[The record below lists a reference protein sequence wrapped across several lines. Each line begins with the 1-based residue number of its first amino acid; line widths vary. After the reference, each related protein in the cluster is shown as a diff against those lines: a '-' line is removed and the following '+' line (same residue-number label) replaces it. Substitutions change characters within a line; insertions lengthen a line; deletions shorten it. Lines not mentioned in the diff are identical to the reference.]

1 MPELLAFALGLH
13 VPKAFSLYYLLLIWL
28 AWRSR
33 GAPLPN
39 IWIRLSAVLMLAFGL
54 SYAAISVHYG
64 LWQLGGRD
72 LLDLISM
79 LLLPAAGVWL
89 GALAAARI
97 SWRSMGWLWLAYG
110 IGALGYA
117 WAVLLYGRVLMPD
130 GHWMWLVQAR
140 RSTTIAVPWGSDPLV
155 NVRSIEQNA
164 ALVVTCWLP
173 GLWLLLR
180 ERQKFLGGL
189 LLACATAGLAAVVCF
204 HGRLGYL
211 MLLVGGLPLAWL
223 LRRSSWFWRT
233 LAAGA
238 MAVVGV
244 LIWKPQSAQRLYD
257 ERFDRFAGF
266 FPAAPQFPWGGN
278 QLHFEGV
285 LPFDARQGE
294 LMHNVLLDIHVRVG
308 WLPLLLLSLGLLP
321 LLWRS
326 LRALA
331 AGLSHSEQRG
341 GALLAASLLLCLT
354 VQWLFQPLIFAD
366 GLLFYFGFLLMGF
379 LAAKSHE
386 LQP

>member
-1 MPELLAFALGLH
+1 MPELLAFTLGLH
-13 VPKAFSLYYLLLIWL
+13 VPKAFSIYYLLLGWL

-33 GAPLPN
+33 RALLPDP
-39 IWIRLSAVLMLAFGL
+39 WIRLIAFMLLAFGL
-54 SYAAISVHYG
+54 SYTAISVHFG
-64 LWQLGGRD
+64 LWQVGGRD

-89 GALAAARI
+89 GALAAARS

-110 IGALGYA
+110 LGALGYS
-117 WAVLLYGRVLMPD
+117 WAVLLYGRVLIPD

-140 RSTTIAVPWGSDPLV
+140 RSTTIAVPWGSDPFV

-164 ALVVTCWLP
+164 ALVVTWLLP
-173 GLWLLLR
+173 GLWLFLR
-180 ERQKFLGGL
+180 ERQRLLGGL
-189 LLACATAGLAAVVCF
+189 LVVCSSAALGAMVCF

-211 MLLVGGLPLAWL
+211 MLLVGGFPLLWL
-223 LRRSSWFWRT
+223 LKRSFWLKPLLGASSMVLVST
-233 LAAGA
+233 LF
-238 MAVVGV
+238 
-244 LIWKPQSAQRLYD
+244 IRSHWLYD
-257 ERFDRFAGF
+257 ERFARFRGFIPSAPRFA
-266 FPAAPQFPWGGN
+266 WGGN
-278 QLHFEGV
+278 QLHFGGG

-294 LMHNVLLDIHVRVG
+294 LMHNVLLDIYVRVG
-308 WLPLLLLSLGLLP
+308 WLPLLLLSLALLP

-331 AGLSHSEQRG
+331 AGLNQSEQRG

-354 VQWLFQPLIFAD
+354 VQWLFQPLIFGD
-366 GLLFYFGFLLMGF
+366 GLLFYFGFLLLGF

-386 LQP
+386 LQR

>member
-1 MPELLAFALGLH
+1 MPEVLAFALGLH
-13 VPKAFSLYYLLLIWL
+13 VPKAFSLYYLLLGWL

-33 GAPLPN
+33 GAPLPDL
-39 IWIRLSAVLMLAFGL
+39 WIRLSAVTLLAFGL

-97 SWRSMGWLWLAYG
+97 SWRSMGWLWFAYGLGALAYT
-110 IGALGYA
+110 
-117 WAVLLYGRVLMPD
+117 WVVLLHGRGVGL
-130 GHWMWLVQAR
+130 LLEAR
-140 RSTTIAVPWGSDPLV
+140 RVSTIAVPWGSDPLV

-164 ALVVTCWLP
+164 ALVVTWWLP

-180 ERQKFLGGL
+180 ERQKLLGGL

-211 MLLVGGLPLAWL
+211 MLLVGGLPLVWL
-223 LRRSSWFWRT
+223 LRRSAWFWRT
-233 LAAGA
+233 LVAGTSA
-238 MAVVGV
+238 LLGV
-244 LIWKPQSAQRLYD
+244 LLWKPQLVQRLSD

-266 FPAAPQFPWGGN
+266 FPVAPQFPWGGN

-294 LMHNVLLDIHVRVG
+294 LMHNVLLDIYVRVG
-308 WLPLLLLSLGLLP
+308 WLPLLLLSLALLP
-321 LLWRS
+321 LLSRS
-326 LRALA
+326 LQALA
-331 AGLSHSEQRG
+331 AGLSKSEHRG

-354 VQWLFQPLIFAD
+354 VQWLFQPLIYGD
-366 GLLFYFGFLLMGF
+366 GLLFYFGFLLLGF

-386 LQP
+386 LQR

>member
-1 MPELLAFALGLH
+1 MPEVLAFALGLH
-13 VPKAFSLYYLLLIWL
+13 VPKAFSLYYLLLGWL

-33 GAPLPN
+33 GAPLPDL
-39 IWIRLSAVLMLAFGL
+39 WIRLSAALVLAFGL
-54 SYAAISVHYG
+54 SYAVMSVHFG
-64 LWQLGGRD
+64 FWQLGGRD

-89 GALAAARI
+89 GALVAVRT

-110 IGALGYA
+110 LGALAYT
-117 WAVLLYGRVLMPD
+117 WAVLLHGRGLP
-130 GHWMWLVQAR
+130 LLLEAR
-140 RSTTIAVPWGSDPLV
+140 RVSTIAVPWGSDPLV

-164 ALVVTCWLP
+164 ALVVTWWLP

-180 ERQKFLGGL
+180 ERQKLLGGL

-211 MLLVGGLPLAWL
+211 MLLVGDLPLAWL
-223 LRRSSWFWRT
+223 MRRSAWLWRT
-233 LAAGA
+233 LLTGSA
-238 MAVVGV
+238 AVVGV
-244 LIWKPQSAQRLYD
+244 LIWKPQLAQRLYD

-266 FPAAPQFPWGGN
+266 FPVAPQFPWGGN
-278 QLHFEGV
+278 QLHFEGG
-285 LPFDARQGE
+285 LAFDARQGE
-294 LMHNVLLDIHVRVG
+294 LMHNVLLDIYVRVG
-308 WLPLLLLSLGLLP
+308 WLPLLLLSLALLP
-321 LLWRS
+321 LLWRA
-326 LRALA
+326 LQALA
-331 AGLSHSEQRG
+331 LGLSQSEQRG

-366 GLLFYFGFLLMGF
+366 GLLFYFGFLLLGF

-386 LQP
+386 LQR

>member
-13 VPKAFSLYYLLLIWL
+13 VPKAFSLYYLLLGWL
-28 AWRSR
+28 AWCAR
-33 GAPLPN
+33 GAPLPDL
-39 IWIRLSAVLMLAFGL
+39 WIRLSAGLLLAFGL

-89 GALAAARI
+89 GALVAART

-110 IGALGYA
+110 LGALVYT
-117 WAVLLYGRVLMPD
+117 WAVLLHGRVLMPHS
-130 GHWMWLVQAR
+130 HWMWLVQAR

-164 ALVVTCWLP
+164 ALVVTWWLP

-180 ERQKFLGGL
+180 ERKKLLGGV

-211 MLLVGGLPLAWL
+211 MLLVGGLPLVWL
-223 LRRSSWFWRT
+223 LRRSTWLWRT
-233 LAAGA
+233 LLAGA
-238 MAVVGV
+238 ASLLGV
-244 LIWKPQSAQRLYD
+244 LIWKPQLAQRLSD
-257 ERFDRFAGF
+257 ERFERFAGF
-266 FPAAPQFPWGGN
+266 FPVAPQFPWGGN
-278 QLHFEGV
+278 QLHFEGA

-294 LMHNVLLDIHVRVG
+294 LMHNVLLDIYMRVG
-308 WLPLLLLSLGLLP
+308 WLPLLLLSLALLP
-321 LLWRS
+321 LLWRG
-326 LRALA
+326 LQALA
-331 AGLSHSEQRG
+331 AGLSDGEHRG

-366 GLLFYFGFLLMGF
+366 GLLFYFGFLLLGF
-379 LAAKSHE
+379 LAAKHHE
-386 LQP
+386 LQR

>member
-1 MPELLAFALGLH
+1 MPEVLAFALGLH
-13 VPKAFSLYYLLLIWL
+13 VPKAFSLFYMLLGWL

-33 GAPLPN
+33 GAPLPDL
-39 IWIRLSAVLMLAFGL
+39 WIRLSAFMLLAFGL

-79 LLLPAAGVWL
+79 LVLPAAGVL
-89 GALAAARI
+89 IGALLAART

-110 IGALGYA
+110 MGALGYA
-117 WAVLLYGRVLMPD
+117 WAVLLHGRVLMPD
-130 GHWMWLVQAR
+130 EHWMWLVQAR
-140 RSTTIAVPWGSDPLV
+140 WSTTIAVPWGSDPLV

-164 ALVVTCWLP
+164 ALVVTWWLP

-180 ERQKFLGGL
+180 ERQKLLGGL

-204 HGRLGYL
+204 HGRRGYL
-211 MLLVGGLPLAWL
+211 MLVVGGLPLIWLMPRSAWL
-223 LRRSSWFWRT
+223 WRT
-233 LAAGA
+233 LGAGA
-238 MAVVGV
+238 AALLG
-244 LIWKPQSAQRLYD
+244 LLLWKPQLAQRLSD

-266 FPAAPQFPWGGN
+266 FPVTPQFPWGGN

-294 LMHNVLLDIHVRVG
+294 LMHNVLFDIYVRVG
-308 WLPLLLLSLGLLP
+308 WLPVLLLSLALLP

-326 LRALA
+326 LGALV
-331 AGLSHSEQRG
+331 AGLSQRKQRG
-341 GALLAASLLLCLT
+341 GVLLAASLLLCLT
-354 VQWLFQPLIFAD
+354 VQWLFQPLIFGD
-366 GLLFYFGFLLMGF
+366 GLLFYFGFLLLGF

-386 LQP
+386 LQR